1 MAPMSMPMPSGPV
14 SIHINPGLVALSV
27 FVAVLAGYIALDLV
41 QRSTTVHARA
51 RRVLIGAGGVT
62 MGLGIWSMHF
72 IGMLSWDM
80 GTPESYEPVLV
91 VLSMLAAILGSGG
104 ALALVARARARALD
118 LFAAATFMALAIAA
132 MHYLGM
138 ASMEMEAT
146 IHWNL
151 ALVVLSILI
160 GFAASL
166 FALWLVMMIGRE
178 RLHLAAPVRLAAAT
192 VLGFGV
198 AGLHY
203 TGMAAASFHMAARAG
218 ESIAGSSIDS
228 GWIVVPLVLGAAILL
243 TILIAGAAFDQRRAA
258 LADDLMQVAGLA
270 RDLSHNEDARGRAC
284 AGIAE
289 LTGAAFAALLEQGE
303 DGRLAV
309 TATAGVLPRR
319 SADEAAAARR
329 RNAADLAADP
339 ALAALAA
346 DPALAALAETPGRH
360 FSADLAGMPAAD
372 LGFDAILGQ
381 TLVRDGR
388 PVGVLVLTWQ
398 ERSHDLDERTRSLL
412 EMVVAEAAIAID
424 REDLIAR
431 LDFMARRDPLTG
443 LANRRTL
450 QHELDRALARA
461 AADGAPLSLVMLD
474 LDKFKQH
481 NDRHGH
487 QAGDRLLKTAA
498 AAWTELLREG
508 DTLARYGGDE
518 FIAILPGTRFAA
530 AFSLAERLRGAV
542 PGDATTSVGVAEWDG
557 SQSGPRL
564 ISAADRSLYDAK
576 RAGRDQSFGL
586 EVP

>member
-1 MAPMSMPMPSGPV
+1 MAPMPMPTSMPSGPV
-14 SIHINPGLVALSV
+14 SIHINPGFVALSV

-41 QRSTTVHARA
+41 QRSTTARAPA

-80 GTPESYEPVLV
+80 AMPESYEPVLV
-91 VLSMLAAILGSGG
+91 ALSMLAAILGSGG
-104 ALALVARARARALD
+104 ALALVARAHARSLD
-118 LFAAATFMALAIAA
+118 LFVAATFMALAIAA

-146 IHWNL
+146 IRWNL

-160 GFAASL
+160 GFGASL

-203 TGMAAASFHMAARAG
+203 TGMAAASFHMATMAG

-228 GWIVVPLVLGAAILL
+228 GWIVVPLVIGAAIML

-289 LTGAAFAALLEQGE
+289 LTGAAFAALLERGE
-303 DGRLAV
+303 DDRPAV
-309 TATAGVLPRR
+309 TATAGALPRQP
-319 SADEAAAARR
+319 ADEATAARR
-329 RNAADLAADP
+329 RTAADLAADP
-339 ALAALAA
+339 ALAALAG
-346 DPALAALAETPGRH
+346 TPGRH
-360 FSADLAGMPAAD
+360 FSADLAGTPAAR

-388 PVGVLVLTWQ
+388 AVGVLVLAWQ
-398 ERSHDLDERTRSLL
+398 ERSRDLDERTRSLL

-450 QHELDRALARA
+450 QHELDRALACA

-474 LDKFKQH
+474 LDEFKQH

-518 FIAILPGTRFAA
+518 FIAILPGMRFAA

-586 EVP
+586 EIP